1 VPVNSQLQKIK
12 DRAFKS
18 AGTTRLAAGF
28 NKCNVVFIEN
38 NAMLVLLDHTYF
50 LLKYCTTG
58 VIKVNVTA

>member
-18 AGTTRLAAGF
+18 AGITRLAAGF
-28 NKCNVVFIEN
+28 NKCNVFIEK
-38 NAMLVLLDHTYF
+38 NAMLVLLDHTHF
-50 LLKYCTTG
+50 LLKYCSTG